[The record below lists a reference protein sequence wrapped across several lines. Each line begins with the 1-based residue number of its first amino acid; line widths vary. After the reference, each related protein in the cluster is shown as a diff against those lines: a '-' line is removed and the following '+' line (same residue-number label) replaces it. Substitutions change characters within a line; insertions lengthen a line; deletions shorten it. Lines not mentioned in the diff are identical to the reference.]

1 MGAVA
6 TSLVGLVA
14 MAVVGAA
21 PGSPYQPVLTPNG
34 RPKGPLKDLAVSLGL
49 HRWEGN
55 GWIALST
62 VVVVVAVAATL
73 WLAREAYRGRVGVVA
88 VGTVVLVGHVAVLF
102 VPLLYSR
109 DVYSYAFYGRI
120 AGIYGGNPYVE
131 TPLDH
136 AGDLLWNFVGPKWV
150 DTPAVYGP
158 AWTRLSAELSVFL
171 PKPVDHVEAYT
182 LIAVGASL
190 ALCVALA
197 VIVHGAWPAR
207 TAFALAIVGANPVV
221 LFHTAASG
229 HNDLLMILA
238 VVIGLGLVLRGHDL
252 AAVAALSLAALV
264 KAPAA
269 LPLLLLLVWA
279 IARRPRGERLR
290 VAVTHVGLAAVLGL
304 ILAVPYLQLR
314 DPTLGMLE
322 LSGHEGWLAPSATLS
337 RLLDVVSFGTLGWVA
352 RLAFAGLF
360 FVSLGGLVR
369 EVARRAPDMS
379 PAELGATWG
388 WSLLLLALLG
398 PVLLPWYAVWA
409 LPFAWLVPRLPRGV
423 AVATGA
429 MLAVTLWAA
438 EPLRFP
444 GAFDVNLFVGRVVIT
459 PILLVMTL
467 VMVHDLRNR
476 IAVGFSFEDEASPSA
491 LLAPLP
497 LTTHREHVAAGA
509 REGGGG
515 DPPGA

>member
-1 MGAVA
+1 
-6 TSLVGLVA
+6 
-14 MAVVGAA
+14 MAVIGAA

-34 RPKGPLKDLAVSLGL
+34 RPKGPLKDLAVELGL
-49 HRWEGN
+49 ARWSGN

-62 VVVVVAVAATL
+62 LVVVLAVAATL
-73 WLAREAYRGRVGVVA
+73 WLAREAFRGRVGVVA
-88 VGTVVLVGHVAVLF
+88 VAFVVLVGHVAVLF

-136 AGDLLWNFVGPKWV
+136 SGDLLWNFVGPKWV
-150 DTPAVYGP
+150 DTRAVYGP
-158 AWTRLSAELSVFL
+158 AWTRLSAELSLIL
-171 PKPVDHVEAYT
+171 PKPVDHVEAYRF
-182 LIAVGASL
+182 IAIAASL
-190 ALCVALA
+190 AICVALT

-221 LFHTAASG
+221 LFHSAASG

-238 VVIGLGLVLRGHDL
+238 VVVGLGLVLRGHDL
-252 AAVAALSLAALV
+252 AAVGALSLGALV

-269 LPLLLLLVWA
+269 LPLLLLVVWA
-279 IARRPRGERLR
+279 IARRPPGERARTAL
-290 VAVTHVGLAAVLGL
+290 THVGLAVVLGL
-304 ILAVPYLQLR
+304 AFAVPFLQWE

-322 LSGHEGWLAPSATLS
+322 LSGHEGWLAPSATAS

-352 RLAFAGLF
+352 RLAFATLF
-360 FVSLGGLVR
+360 FVLLGGMIR
-369 EVARRAPDMS
+369 EVARRAPTMS
-379 PAELGATWG
+379 AAELGATWG

-398 PVLLPWYAVWA
+398 PVLLPWYAVWT
-409 LPFAWLVPRLPRGV
+409 LPLVWLLPRPPRGV

-429 MLAVTLWAA
+429 LLAVTLWSA

-444 GAFDVNLFVGRVVIT
+444 GAFDVNLFIGRVVVT

-467 VMVHDLRNR
+467 VLAHDLRNR
-476 IAVGFSFEDEASPSA
+476 IAVGFAFEDETSPSA
-491 LLAPLP
+491 LRAPLP
-497 LTTHREHVAAGA
+497 APQARQQVAAASGQEA
-509 REGGGG
+509 GG